1 MFNIAFH
8 NGCVAQIAGQ
18 VAIYCNETEDEVL
31 CLGTETSEPSALT
44 LLFPYVFF
52 TTVARCLISMI
63 SFDIRG
69 KKR

>member
-8 NGCVAQIAGQ
+8 NGCVAQIAGP

-44 LLFPYVFF
+44 LFSPMFF
-52 TTVARCLISMI
+52 SLQLLGA
-63 SFDIRG
+63 
-69 KKR
+69 